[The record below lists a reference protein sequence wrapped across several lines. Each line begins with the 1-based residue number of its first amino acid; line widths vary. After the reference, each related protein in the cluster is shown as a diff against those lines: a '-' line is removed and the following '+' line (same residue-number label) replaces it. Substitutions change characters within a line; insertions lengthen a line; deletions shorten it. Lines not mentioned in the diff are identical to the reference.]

1 MVRGENRQLKLLRRT
16 TGETEDKGIG
26 EYADKKTEQ

>member
-1 MVRGENRQLKLLRRT
+1 MVRGENRQPKLLRGT